1 MGEVI
6 RTVSRVAIL
15 LGALAAAGVL
25 VRCGQEPAA
34 SGPAPGS
41 TTAAPS
47 TPEHGAGHS
56 SSTTEVSTTPA
67 GPTGR
72 TINITVSGGQVT
84 GETGRVEVPLG
95 TPVTVTV
102 TSDVADEIHVHGY
115 DLTTDVP
122 AGGSSSVNFTATIP
136 GVFEVE
142 LEGAHL
148 QLFELQVG

>member
-1 MGEVI
+1 MI

-15 LGALAAAGVL
+15 LGALAVAGVL
-25 VRCGQEPAA
+25 VGCGQEPAA

-41 TTAAPS
+41 TTAVPS
-47 TPEHGAGHS
+47 TPEHGAGHI

-95 TPVTVTV
+95 TPVTVT
-102 TSDVADEIHVHGY
+102 SDVADEIHVHGGGAY
-115 DLTTDVP
+115 PVP
-122 AGGSSSVNFTATIP
+122 AARGNGRPHHGRGRP
-136 GVFEVE
+136 GLRRLSAFP
-142 LEGAHL
+142 AAR
-148 QLFELQVG
+148 